1 MSTFAN
7 QLKSEIS
14 RLAKKE
20 IRAETQALKKASAQ
34 YRSEIA
40 ALKRRIAGME
50 SQLKKLG
57 KVAGR
62 SKAVE
67 ATEEEGGT
75 ALRFRVAGFA
85 ALRKKLDISA
95 ADMGR
100 LLGVSA
106 QSVYHWETGKTKP
119 RASQLGAIAT
129 VRKMG
134 KRAVAARL
142 AGAEAEAV

>member
-20 IRAETQALKKASAQ
+20 VRAEIQVLKKASTQ

-40 ALKRRIAGME
+40 ALKKRVVALE
-50 SQLKKLG
+50 AQLKRQAKGRALVVAKESEDDDG
-57 KVAGR
+57 KG
-62 SKAVE
+62 
-67 ATEEEGGT
+67 
-75 ALRFRVAGFA
+75 LRFRVGGFA
-85 ALRKKLDISA
+85 ALRKKLGLSA
-95 ADMGR
+95 ADMAK

-106 QSVYHWETGKTKP
+106 QSVYHWETGKSKP
-119 RASQLGAIAT
+119 RTSQLQAIAV

-134 KRAVAARL
+134 KKAVAAKL
-142 AGAEAEAV
+142 SAGQAEPT

>member
-20 IRAETQALKKASAQ
+20 IRAETQAFKKASAQ

-40 ALKRRIAGME
+40 ALKRRISAME
-50 SQLKKLG
+50 TQIKKLNKG
-57 KVAGR
+57 AGR
-62 SKAVE
+62 AKPVE
-67 ATEEEGGT
+67 TPVEEGGT
-75 ALRFRVAGFA
+75 GLRFRVAGFA
-85 ALRKKLDISA
+85 ALRKRLDISA
-95 ADMGR
+95 AEMGK

-119 RASQLGAIAT
+119 RASQLAEISA

-134 KRAVAARL
+134 KREVVAKL
-142 AGAEAEAV
+142 GDDSQI

>member
-20 IRAETQALKKASAQ
+20 VRAEIRVLKKASTQ

-40 ALKRRIAGME
+40 ALKKRVVALE
-50 SQLKKLG
+50 AQLKRQAKGRALVVAKESEDDDG
-57 KVAGR
+57 KG
-62 SKAVE
+62 
-67 ATEEEGGT
+67 
-75 ALRFRVAGFA
+75 LRFRVGGFA
-85 ALRKKLDISA
+85 ALRKKLGLSA
-95 ADMGR
+95 TDMAK

-106 QSVYHWETGKTKP
+106 QSVYHWETGMSKP
-119 RASQLGAIAT
+119 RTSQLQAIAV

-134 KRAVAARL
+134 KKAVAAKL
-142 AGAEAEAV
+142 SAGQAEPT